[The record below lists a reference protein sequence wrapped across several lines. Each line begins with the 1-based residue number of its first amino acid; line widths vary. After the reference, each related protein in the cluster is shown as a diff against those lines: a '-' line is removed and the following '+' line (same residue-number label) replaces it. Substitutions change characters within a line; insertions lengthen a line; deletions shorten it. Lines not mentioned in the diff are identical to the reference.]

1 MRGIKNVQARNII
14 LAEAVLNPLNDSLLW
29 VKVSSRISPL
39 LENFPRYPGEISS
52 MGHTKGVTDLPPVL
66 SLEVC
71 LCHECC
77 TGESKMQANF
87 KEPMLLLFK
96 IYFWQAVNK

>member
-29 VKVSSRISPL
+29 VKVSSHISPL
-39 LENFPRYPGEISS
+39 LENCPRYLGEISS
-52 MGHTKGVTDLPPVL
+52 MGHTMGVTDLPPVL
-66 SLEVC
+66 SLGLC
-71 LCHECC
+71 LCHGCC
-77 TGESKMQANF
+77 TGESKMQANL
-87 KEPMLLLFK
+87 KGPLLLLCK

>member
-1 MRGIKNVQARNII
+1 
-14 LAEAVLNPLNDSLLW
+14 
-29 VKVSSRISPL
+29 
-39 LENFPRYPGEISS
+39 
-52 MGHTKGVTDLPPVL
+52 MGRTMGVTDFPPVL
-66 SLEVC
+66 SLGVC

-87 KEPMLLLFK
+87 KGPMLLLCK